1 MKKIDGHANN
11 PENSSTTK
19 TAEPIPCLYATST
32 FCAFNKIENKH
43 TLYFGED
50 CMKKFYES

>member
-1 MKKIDGHANN
+1 MGMQNN

-19 TAEPIPCLYATST
+19 IGEPIPCVYAMST

-50 CMKKFYES
+50 CMKKFYQS

>member
-1 MKKIDGHANN
+1 MKKIDGYANN

-19 TAEPIPCLYATST
+19 TGEPIPCLYATST

-43 TLYFGED
+43 TLYFEED